1 MVGIVSVCLTGC
13 GRKKKTKEV
22 KTNSEQMD
30 VTPPNTTGEKQDEKD
45 ILKPPEGKDS
55 SLGFTTSGDTQT
67 ESSEEEKGKPKSSK
81 NLNNG
86 NNVKKS
92 VTKSKSNNIAKQGDN
107 IVKQGENKPAQK
119 QANAVGYK
127 KLEENKGNTGEK
139 AKFKEEDIAKLKGF
153 IETMDKMKAKE
164 QKQAQEAKS
173 EEKQKSEQAKA
184 EEKQKSEQAKAEE
197 KQKLENAQQQK
208 QAEPQK
214 QAN

>member
-30 VTPPNTTGEKQDEKD
+30 VTHPNTTGEKQDEKD

-55 SLGFTTSGDTQT
+55 SLGYTTSGDTQT

-153 IETMDKMKAKE
+153 IKTMDKMKEKE